1 MRIPKIGTKTAPSA
15 EFRAA
20 VKDVKPLKVRI
31 EVLPTPRPAPR
42 ARFRRRDDRRVLEES
57 LVLSPDELMVET
69 GDELSFRR
77 THVTARTLTRLRR
90 GEFAVE
96 ADIDLHGLTTL
107 AARDLLRGFLTDA
120 LKRRHGCVRVVHG
133 KGLRSGPKGPV
144 LKHSVSLWLRKVNAV
159 LAFASAPRRD
169 GGSGAV
175 YVLLEH

>member
-1 MRIPKIGTKTAPSA
+1 MRIPKIGTKPVPSA

-20 VKDVKPLKVRI
+20 VKDVKPLKVRA

-57 LVLSPDELMVET
+57 LVLGPDELLVET
-69 GDELSFRR
+69 GDELTFRR

-96 ADIDLHGLTTL
+96 ADIDLHGLTAL
-107 AARDLLRGFLTDA
+107 AARDLLREFLTDA

-144 LKHSVSLWLRKVNAV
+144 LKHSVNLWLRKVNAV

-175 YVLLEH
+175 YVLLER